1 MFYIGVDLHKNF
13 SQIYCLNN
21 ETGEIIEKT
30 LGNDVD
36 EVSKFFSQFNPN
48 CKVVVEATRN
58 WYWFVDALQ
67 EREIDVRLSNPA
79 QTKAIAYAKVKNDK
93 VDAKTL
99 TNLLKADLIPEAW
112 IPGREQ
118 RKIREMLRARLKLV
132 RMRTSLKNVGR
143 SVLSKVNAKLKYR
156 NIWEGEGREE
166 LERVKLKEPYDKILP
181 QILNLIDILTPQI
194 EYWKKE
200 IKKAVKDI
208 EDPNVPLLKTHPG
221 VDDISAFH
229 VLYEAGPMDRF
240 LSAKHHSSY
249 SGLAPKSRGSAGKFK
264 TGHLSKQANMYLK
277 WIYVEVATAIVHS
290 KKDRLYKYYE
300 RIMRK
305 KGKQVAKIALARKIS
320 RTVYHMLKDNIDY
333 ETFLRRR
340 RERTG

>member
-1 MFYIGVDLHKNF
+1 MLYIGVDLHKNF
-13 SQIYCLNN
+13 SQICCIND
-21 ETGEIIEKT
+21 ETGETIEKT

-58 WYWFVDALQ
+58 WYWLIDTLQ
-67 EREIDVRLSNPA
+67 EIETDVRLSNPL

-112 IPGREQ
+112 ILGREQ

-156 NIWEGEGREE
+156 NIWEGKDREE
-166 LERVKLKEPYDKILP
+166 LERLRLKEPYDKILP
-181 QILNLIDILTPQI
+181 QILNFIDILTPQI
-194 EYWKKE
+194 KFWEKE
-200 IKKAVKDI
+200 IERTVKNI
-208 EDPNVPLLKTHPG
+208 KDPNIPLLKTQPG
-221 VDDISAFH
+221 IDRITSLTI
-229 VLYEAGPMDRF
+229 LYEADPMDRF
-240 LSAKHHSSY
+240 HSAKHHSSY

-264 TGHLSKQANMYLK
+264 TGHLSKQVNMYLK
-277 WIYVEVATAIVHS
+277 WAYVEIATAIVHS
-290 KKDRLYKYYE
+290 KKGGLYKYYE

-305 KGKQVAKIALARKIS
+305 KGKQVANIALARKIS

-333 ETFLRRR
+333 ETFLRRKT
-340 RERTG
+340 ERTG